1 MKASPMKKQMYYYD
15 MGLFETY
22 LIVFDKQI
30 NKDGQFTVNDYLSQ
44 TLISRIVISNRIKR
58 AVYE

>member
-1 MKASPMKKQMYYYD
+1 MKASPMKQIYYYYD

-30 NKDGQFTVNDYLSQ
+30 HNDRQFAANTYLSQ
-44 TLISRIVISNRIKR
+44 TLITRIVKDSCGQ
-58 AVYE
+58 